1 MTLNPISNFQEVNQ
15 KTFMFTIAT
24 NGYDEVFKDCL
35 DSHKKYAINQGYK
48 YKEKVLSFSHLYLF
62 NFYS

>member
-24 NGYDEVFKDCL
+24 NGYDEVFQDCL
-35 DSHKKYAINQGYK
+35 DSHKK
-48 YKEKVLSFSHLYLF
+48 
-62 NFYS
+62 